1 MPRVTVDVSFL
12 AKKYEIIKIDFGLL
26 FWKFIFLDSTSKEM
40 RLAAMRSMCFRSDHT
55 NVSINC
61 FARISIFFSTYIV
74 LIYCIFVNWIM
85 KLEHV
90 TSRHSR
96 FQMTR
101 PMIWP
106 KKIMLLT
113 FPPNSPTLFL
123 WWGNSMFFDRSYC
136 FWNI

>member
-1 MPRVTVDVSFL
+1 MLVFWPKNMRASKLILVCF
-12 AKKYEIIKIDFGLL
+12 

-40 RLAAMRSMCFRSDHT
+40 RLAAMRSMRFRSDHT

-113 FPPNSPTLFL
+113 FPPNSPTLFYD
-123 WWGNSMFFDRSYC
+123 GGIAC
-136 FWNI
+136 FLTDLIAFEISKCSTT